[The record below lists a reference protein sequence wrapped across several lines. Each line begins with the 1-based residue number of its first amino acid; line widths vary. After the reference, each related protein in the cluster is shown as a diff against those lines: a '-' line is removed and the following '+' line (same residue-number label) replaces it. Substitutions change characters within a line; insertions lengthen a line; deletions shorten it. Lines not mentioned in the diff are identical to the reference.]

1 MTRRGEEDEQQRG
14 AIDAWTV
21 EDVGEG
27 DEGDDEEG
35 GGVCWDEEEGEPA
48 VSLSISV

>member
-1 MTRRGEEDEQQRG
+1 MED
-14 AIDAWTV
+14 I
-21 EDVGEG
+21 GEG